1 MPCLGLAHAGAD
13 WANFARQGCWMTSNG
28 LVPLIRYR
36 DVSAAI
42 EWLADAFGFEK
53 RSVITDPDGTVAYA
67 ELSYG
72 RGIVMLGPVGESVL
86 DSLMKQ
92 PDEMGG
98 MGTQSV
104 YVAVDDVESHFKR
117 ARDAG
122 AGIVLEFGSDETG
135 DRAYAARDPEGHIW
149 NFGAYSP
156 WPATAA
162 PPLPAAAEPAYSG
175 RPARGQAVL
184 GGAVAALAIASI
196 AGIFTLEPA
205 KPVPRFAAAP
215 VPPAPAAPV
224 ENREAAALKET
235 LAREAHARQE
245 AARAAAAIREE
256 LARERAQRL
265 AAETARRDLEQKLAA
280 TPPSAQPAA
289 TVAASPQQ
297 EPPAIAKSADP
308 APADAAPGPPA
319 PTATAAAPP
328 AEPPATTG
336 SLGTQP
342 RDAALQPTAEEPEL
356 PVSVGPP
363 TIQEKPEGTS
373 AAATPAKAKPKA
385 AKPRTQAQKK
395 PKPAPK
401 KSTGNDPFFM
411 YD

>member
-1 MPCLGLAHAGAD
+1 
-13 WANFARQGCWMTSNG
+13 MTSNG

-36 DVSAAI
+36 DVAAAI

-86 DSLMKQ
+86 DSLLKQ
-92 PDEMGG
+92 PDELGG
-98 MGTQSV
+98 LGTQSV
-104 YVAVDDVESHFKR
+104 YVAVDDVEGHFKR
-117 ARDAG
+117 ARESG
-122 AGIVLEFGSDETG
+122 ADIVLEFGSDETG

-162 PPLPAAAEPAYSG
+162 TALPAAAEPAPSG
-175 RPARGQAVL
+175 RPTRGQAVL

-196 AGIFTLEPA
+196 AGISTLDPA
-205 KPVPRFAAAP
+205 KPVPRFAAVP
-215 VPPAPAAPV
+215 VESAPAAPV
-224 ENREAAALKET
+224 IDNREAAALKET

-245 AARAAAAIREE
+245 AARTAAAIREE
-256 LARERAQRL
+256 LAREKAQRL
-265 AAETARRDLEQKLAA
+265 AAESARRELEQKLAA
-280 TPPSAQPAA
+280 TPPVTPPPA
-289 TVAASPQQ
+289 VAAIPL
-297 EPPAIAKSADP
+297 PA
-308 APADAAPGPPA
+308 APADATPAAPPPA
-319 PTATAAAPP
+319 ATAAAPP
-328 AEPPATTG
+328 VEPPATTG
-336 SLGTQP
+336 SLGTQT
-342 RDAALQPTAEEPEL
+342 RDAALQPTAEEPAL
-356 PVSVGPP
+356 PVSVGPATP
-363 TIQEKPEGTS
+363 EEKPAS
-373 AAATPAKAKPKA
+373 ATATKAPAKPKP

-395 PKPAPK
+395 SKPAPK